1 MNIPNKITLTRII
14 TLLAMLIALF
24 VLDIVYWTNPGVL
37 TLQTIGNSEIH
48 PIYLGICVL
57 FILAA
62 LTDKLDGSLA
72 RKWNQVTDL
81 GKFLDPVADKLL
93 VDGLLIYLCLPHFG
107 YNPTNGVFLW
117 CVIVMIIR
125 DIVVDALRSI
135 AAAKGVVL
143 AANIFGKLK
152 TVLQMVAIPL
162 VLLNGWPFTYFDSGW
177 GYWRIAEIFVYLATL
192 ASFFSGL
199 FYLIQNRSIFA
210 EAKHD

>member
-24 VLDIVYWTNPGVL
+24 VLDIVYWLNPAAL
-37 TLQTIGNSEIH
+37 TFATIGQSGIH
-48 PIYLGICVL
+48 PIYLGICII

-107 YNPTNGVFLW
+107 YSVTNGVFLW

-135 AAAKGVVL
+135 AAAKGMVL

-162 VLLNGWPFTYFDSGW
+162 ILLNGWPFIYFDSGW
-177 GYWRIAEIFVYLATL
+177 GYWRIAEILIYLATL